1 MTWILTLLL
10 FADLSSIKGVP
21 DLEKRSELALA
32 NADEQVDAARTA
44 YKAGDVK
51 KMQQALDELRDSVTL
66 AADALENAP
75 KQARKSKYY
84 KRAELKTRALLRRLK
99 TLADE
104 VSVDDRTPV
113 EDARQKVQEVH
124 DHLLE
129 DIMSN
134 KK

>member
-1 MTWILTLLL
+1 MIWILTLFL
-10 FADLSSIKGVP
+10 FADLASIKNIP
-21 DLEKRSELALA
+21 DLEKRSEAALA
-32 NADEQVDAARTA
+32 NADQEVDAARTA

-51 KMQQALDELRDSVTL
+51 KMQEVLNELRESVTL
-66 AADALENAP
+66 AADALETAP

-84 KRAELKTRALLRRLK
+84 KRAELKTRAILRRLM

-104 VSVDDRTPV
+104 VSVDDRKPID
-113 EDARQKVQEVH
+113 DARQKVQEVH

>member
-1 MTWILTLLL
+1 MTWILALFL

-21 DLEKRSELALA
+21 DLEKRSELALV
-32 NADEQVDAARTA
+32 NADEQVDGARTA

-66 AADALENAP
+66 AADALENAH

-104 VSVDDRTPV
+104 VSVEDRNVV

>member
-1 MTWILTLLL
+1 MIWILTLCL
-10 FADLSSIKGVP
+10 FADLASIKNMP
-21 DLEKRSELALA
+21 DLEKRSEAALA
-32 NADEQVDAARTA
+32 NADQEVDSARTA

-51 KMQQALDELRDSVTL
+51 KMQQELEELRDSVTV
-66 AADALENAP
+66 AADALESAP

-84 KRAELKTRALLRRLK
+84 KRAELKTRAILRRLM

-104 VSVDDRTPV
+104 VSVDDRKPV

>member
-1 MTWILTLLL
+1 VTWILTLLL